1 MVEKK
6 LVIDQLKLSYEGL
19 FDFSELYRLIDGF
32 FFERGYDK
40 VEVVNQEQVTSGGKQ
55 IRIIME
61 PEKGITDYFKLIVK
75 IRLHAIDL
83 KEIEV
88 EKDKA
93 KLRLNQGQLKITF
106 DGYVIS
112 DRSGTW
118 EKSPFFWLIR
128 VFSDKFIFRDHYNK
142 AEKWLVSDIEDLQQ
156 KIKSFLNLHR
166 YRGMESGRKVYEI

>member
-40 VEVVNQEQVTSGGKQ
+40 LEVMNQEQVTSGGKQ
-55 IRIIME
+55 IRIILE
-61 PEKGITDYFKLIVK
+61 PEKGITDYFKLIIKV
-75 IRLHAIDL
+75 RLYGIDL

-112 DRSGTW
+112 DRNGKW
-118 EKSPFFWLIR
+118 ENSPFLWLVR
-128 VFSDKFIFRDHYNK
+128 VLSDKFIFRDHYDK
-142 AEKWLVSDIEDLQQ
+142 SEKWLVSDIEDLQQ

-166 YRGMESGRKVYEI
+166 YRGLENNRKVYEI